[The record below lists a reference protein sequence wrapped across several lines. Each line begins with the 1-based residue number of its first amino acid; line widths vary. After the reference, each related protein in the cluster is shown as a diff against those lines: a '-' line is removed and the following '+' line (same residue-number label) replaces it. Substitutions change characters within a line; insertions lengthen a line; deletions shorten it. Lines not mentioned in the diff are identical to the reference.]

1 MGMIA
6 VVETKPGEF
15 CVVRWTGR
23 SGLTAQAKTY
33 CGDAHSI
40 GTDGVLQIP
49 DVIKCC
55 SKCETAIE
63 IFKGRMRP

>member
-1 MGMIA
+1 MGMKA
-6 VVETKPGEF
+6 VVETAPGEF

-33 CGDAHSI
+33 CGDAKSI

-49 DVIKCC
+49 DRIKCC
-55 SKCETAIE
+55 SKCEAAIE
-63 IFKGRMRP
+63 IYVSRMS